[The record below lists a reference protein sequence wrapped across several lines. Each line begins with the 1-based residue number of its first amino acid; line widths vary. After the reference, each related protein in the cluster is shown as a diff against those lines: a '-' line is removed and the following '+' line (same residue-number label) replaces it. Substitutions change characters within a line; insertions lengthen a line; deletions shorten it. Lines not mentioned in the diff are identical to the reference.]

1 MSVILGNAIDNA
13 IEAAE
18 KTEEKYICL
27 LLQYTKGRLLIQ
39 ISNPYTG
46 ELKMGASG
54 EYLTG
59 KTEKE
64 YHGFGLKNI
73 RDTVEK
79 YGGVMDINAKDR
91 KFTLTIL
98 LYL

>member
-1 MSVILGNAIDNA
+1 
-13 IEAAE
+13 
-18 KTEEKYICL
+18 
-27 LLQYTKGRLLIQ
+27 
-39 ISNPYTG
+39 
-46 ELKMGASG
+46 MGASG